1 MMFDVTLS
9 CSVHCHERWLVEPQL
24 LHLGGWE
31 GGREGGMEG
40 GRDGWREGGMEGGRE
55 GGMRRDAEVT

>member
-31 GGREGGMEG
+31 GGREGGGDEKGCRGNRVCIESSATFSSMTSES
-40 GRDGWREGGMEGGRE
+40 DQ
-55 GGMRRDAEVT
+55 